1 MPTNILPLLRA
12 SPGAVIS
19 SSVSL
24 YLQSSV
30 VNNFKN
36 YVGTNNMRHHLYNL
50 LWGFVVVT
58 DVLIFF
64 CLPLYNW
71 MPLFLGILH
80 IPTPFPTPVSTL
92 FKVGKLP

>member
-24 YLQSSV
+24 YLQCSV

-64 CLPLYNW
+64 LSPIVQLDA
-71 MPLFLGILH
+71 
-80 IPTPFPTPVSTL
+80 PFFGYFTHSYSLSYTA
-92 FKVGKLP
+92 FYII